1 MAFAVARRKDGAL
14 VSGAPSGSRNEV
26 LARYRHLREISKRH
40 NEEILNLISGD
51 AMLRQARRLGLAHG
65 RTLILDDME
74 AMNYVYD
81 LAIYTAPAGRSR
93 AIDRFARSAGLS
105 ADSDER
111 LVLGAMRAARFSILV
126 VERRHHE
133 AGLVATDLFRR
144 TKLWLV
150 DMGLESSM
158 PARMMIA
165 TRLFTPEQF
174 SMAAGAHV
182 PFDPAMIENL
192 SAALSGR

>member
-1 MAFAVARRKDGAL
+1 MAFAVARREDSAL
-14 VSGAPSGSRNEV
+14 ESATPPVSRNEV
-26 LARYRHLREISKRH
+26 LARYRHLRQISKRH
-40 NEEILNLISGD
+40 NHEILNLISGD
-51 AMLRQARRLGLAHG
+51 ALLHQARRLGLAHG

-81 LAIYTAPAGRSR
+81 LAIYTAPPGRSR

-150 DMGLESSM
+150 DMGLESSL
-158 PARMMIA
+158 PERAMIA

-192 SAALSGR
+192 SAALSRR